1 MFVELSF
8 LIKVLAS
15 NSSKDEIHRDQWKK
29 LRFDEQGLENL
40 WNLLHGVSLK
50 RLIIVAIGLIEIRHC
65 ATDSGRC
72 MIMF

>member
-29 LRFDEQGLENL
+29 LRFDEQGLEKP
-40 WNLLHGVSLK
+40 VES
-50 RLIIVAIGLIEIRHC
+50 VA
-65 ATDSGRC
+65 RC
-72 MIMF
+72 FTQTINYRSNRSD